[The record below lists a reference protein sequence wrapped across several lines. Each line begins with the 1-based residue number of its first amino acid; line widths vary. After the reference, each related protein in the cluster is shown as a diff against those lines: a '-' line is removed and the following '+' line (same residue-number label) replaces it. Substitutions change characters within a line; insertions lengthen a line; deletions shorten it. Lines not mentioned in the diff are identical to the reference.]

1 VTLPDH
7 PGTVE
12 YVDGASGEVTR
23 RVSADEVPES
33 IRYAPGP
40 DGRPQPVTRI
50 TILSLGDRRE
60 IRQFAADGTLLR
72 STYQRAES
80 PG

>member
-1 VTLPDH
+1 MTPPDH
-7 PGTVE
+7 PGTIE
-12 YVDGASGEVTR
+12 YVDGASGEVMR
-23 RVSADEVPES
+23 RVSADEVPDS
-33 IRYAPGP
+33 IRFAPGP
-40 DGRPQPVTRI
+40 DGERRPVTRI
-50 TILSLGDRRE
+50 TILTLGDRRE